1 MKIDK
6 VFIEKK
12 EDINKIEYEKR
23 TSVIRNPD
31 GSTVFEMNDVI
42 VPKNWSQV
50 ATDIIAQKYFRK
62 AGIPKFLKKVNEENI
77 PPLAVNA
84 APEMAVPKKFLLLIV
99 IAYRVWFPSGVPAM

>member
-42 VPKNWSQV
+42 VPKIGRGCNRYYCTKIFQESRNSE
-50 ATDIIAQKYFRK
+50 ISEKGK
-62 AGIPKFLKKVNEENI
+62 
-77 PPLAVNA
+77 
-84 APEMAVPKKFLLLIV
+84 
-99 IAYRVWFPSGVPAM
+99 

>member
-42 VPKNWSQV
+42 VPKNISGKQE
-50 ATDIIAQKYFRK
+50 FRN
-62 AGIPKFLKKVNEENI
+62 F
-77 PPLAVNA
+77 
-84 APEMAVPKKFLLLIV
+84 
-99 IAYRVWFPSGVPAM
+99 